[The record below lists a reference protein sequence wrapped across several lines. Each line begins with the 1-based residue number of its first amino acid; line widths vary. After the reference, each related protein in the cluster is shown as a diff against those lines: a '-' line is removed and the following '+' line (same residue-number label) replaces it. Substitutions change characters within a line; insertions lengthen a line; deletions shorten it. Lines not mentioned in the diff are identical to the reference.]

1 MSTIRKV
8 TNFLGR
14 IPNGITQPVKIQADD
29 GKVYVM
35 KCLHNFCSPKILY
48 NELIAYRIGKL
59 LEIPMPICDIAE
71 LSDSVISKTP
81 HLVEMD
87 AIPGTCF
94 LSEYRAGT
102 VKISPALARSTING
116 QDIAKILVFDQIILN
131 NDRAKN
137 DGNLF
142 YDKKQRKV
150 LAIDHSHIFI
160 NGEIWSAEE
169 LNRLKNKSPM
179 VVDNLLGRNYRAFS
193 SQLIGYNCYNDIN
206 TKIKSLTLE
215 DVQEIFKEI
224 PTDWRMNVN
233 EVQCSLELVWEQM
246 SQVEGIITQLQNAY
260 SKRKGG

>member
-1 MSTIRKV
+1 VSTIRKV

-14 IPNGITQPVKIQADD
+14 IPNGVTQPVRIQADD

-59 LEIPMPICDIAE
+59 REIPMPICSIAE
-71 LSDSVISKTP
+71 LNDSVISKTP
-81 HLVEMD
+81 HLIEMD
-87 AIPGTCF
+87 AVPGTCF
-94 LSEYRAGT
+94 LSEYRSGT
-102 VKISPALARSTING
+102 VKISPIIARNTKNA
-116 QDIAKILVFDQIILN
+116 QEIANILVFDQIILN

-160 NGEIWSAEE
+160 NGEIWSADE
-169 LNRLKNKSPM
+169 LNSIKSKSPV

-193 SQLIGYNCYNDIN
+193 SQLTGYNCYNDIN
-206 TKIKSLTLE
+206 TKIKSLKRDDVE
-215 DVQEIFKEI
+215 DIFKEI
-224 PTDWRMNVN
+224 PVDWQMDQE
-233 EVQCSLELVWEQM
+233 EVQSSLDLVWEQM
-246 SQVEGIITQLQNAY
+246 SRVEGIISQLQNAY
-260 SKRKGG
+260 SRRKGG